1 MVALVR
7 IALSR
12 PYTFVVLA
20 LLLLIIGPLAAL
32 RTPTDIF
39 PDIRIPV
46 IGVVWQYTGLPPD
59 QMAGRITTPFE
70 RALTTT
76 VNDIE
81 HIVSNSYNGFGI
93 VKIFFQPNVDIRTA
107 NAQVT
112 AISQTLIKAMPPG
125 ATPPLILNYYAS
137 TVPIIQVAL
146 SGDGLTEQNLADI
159 GINQLRTPLITV
171 PGAAIPYPYGGK
183 MRQIQIDLDPQ
194 ALQSRGLSGQDVANA
209 LAAQNLITPAG
220 TQKIGTFEY
229 NIQLN
234 NSPLKMEELGD
245 LPIKTVNGAMV
256 YVRDIATVRDG
267 NPPQTNIVHVNGNR
281 SVLMM
286 VLKAGAISTLDIIAG
301 IKQKVIDVKDQLP
314 DALRIGFI
322 GDQSVFVR
330 SAISGVAYE
339 GIIAALLTSVMI
351 LLFLGSWRST
361 LIIAVSIPLS
371 VFGAVMMLWAIGET
385 LNIMTLG
392 GLALAVGILVDEA
405 TVTIENINWHLE
417 QGKGV
422 ETAIM
427 DGANQIV
434 VPAFVSLSCICIVFV
449 PMFFLTGVARFLF
462 VPLAEAVMF
471 AMLWSFILSRT
482 LVPTM
487 AKYLLHQHHTYAEDE
502 APPPSRNP
510 LVRFQRGFEARF
522 EAVRDFYRDLLAL
535 AIHGRGVFVTV
546 FLCFVAASFL
556 LVPFVGRNFFPSVD
570 TGSILMHVRTQIG
583 TRVEESA
590 NQFAEVQ
597 KAIRWIIPPGEIDT
611 LADNIG
617 MPISG
622 INMTYNN
629 TGVIG
634 PQDGDIQIKLKEGHR
649 PTAGYVQA
657 LREQLPRAFPGM
669 TFAFL
674 PADIVSQILNFGAPA
689 PIDLQVRG
697 ADVNANFVYANKL
710 LSRLRRIPGI
720 ADARIQQSPSNPTF
734 NIDVDRTRAQYVGLT
749 ERDVTNSLVVNLA
762 GSGQVAPTYYLNP
775 DNGVSYSIV
784 MQTPQ
789 YQIDSLSAL
798 EALPITAGNAGTPP
812 ILGGIADITRSTSSA
827 VVSQYDI
834 QPMVQIYATPQGR
847 DLGAVAADVK
857 AIIADTAKE
866 VPKGSSVVLL
876 GQVQTMNDAFSGLLF
891 GLLAAIVLIYL
902 LIVVNFQSWSDPFV
916 IITAL
921 PAALA
926 GIVWTLFATRTT
938 LSVPAL
944 TGAIMCMGVAT
955 ANSVLVISF
964 AKERYE
970 ELGDPVAAA
979 IEAGFVRFR
988 PVVMTALAMII
999 GMMPMA
1005 LALGDGGEQ
1014 NAPLGRAVVGGLIFA
1029 TVATLIFVPVVF
1041 SMVHSKQ
1048 GARAAAAPETINAH
1062 WRQSRRRT
1070 GDFKCPLNEA
1080 LRSRAGS
1087 WASSGSSPASSR
1099 CWWW

>member
-1 MVALVR
+1 MIALVR

-20 LLLLIIGPLAAL
+20 LLLLIMGPLAAL

-59 QMAGRITTPFE
+59 QMAGRITSPFQ

-81 HIVSNSYNGFGI
+81 HIVANSYNGFGI

-112 AISQTLIKAMPPG
+112 AISQTLLKQLPPG
-125 ATPPLILNYYAS
+125 STPPLILNYSAS

-146 SGDGLTEQNLADI
+146 SGEGLTEQNLADI
-159 GINQLRTPLITV
+159 GINQLRTPLVTV
-171 PGAAIPYPYGGK
+171 PGAAIPYPFGGK
-183 MRQIQIDLDPQ
+183 QRQVQIDLDSS
-194 ALQSRGLSGQDVANA
+194 ALQARGLSGQDVANT
-209 LAAQNLITPAG
+209 LAAQNLITPVG
-220 TQKIGTFEY
+220 TQKIGGFEY
-229 NIQLN
+229 TLQLN
-234 NSPLKMEELGD
+234 NSPIKMEDLGN

-256 YVRDIATVRDG
+256 YIRDVAHVRDG
-267 NPPQTNIVHVNGNR
+267 NPPQTNIVHVDGNR

-301 IKQKVIDVKDQLP
+301 IKQKVIDVRDQLP
-314 DALRIGFI
+314 DALKIAFI

-330 SAISGVAYE
+330 GAIGGVANE
-339 GIIAALLTSVMI
+339 GVIAALLTSVMI

-361 LIIAVSIPLS
+361 VIIAVSIPLS
-371 VFGAVMMLWAIGET
+371 IMGAIVMLSAIGET

-392 GLALAVGILVDEA
+392 GLALAVGILVDDA
-405 TVTIENINWHLE
+405 TVTIENINYHLE
-417 QGKGV
+417 QGKPV
-422 ETAIM
+422 EQSIL

-434 VPAFVSLSCICIVFV
+434 TPAFVSLLCICIVFV

-462 VPLAEAVMF
+462 VPMAEAVMF
-471 AMLWSFILSRT
+471 AMMWSFILSRT

-487 AKYLLHQHHTYAEDE
+487 ANYLLQPHLRHAEGE
-502 APPPSRNP
+502 GPPPSRNP
-510 LVRFQRGFEARF
+510 LMRFQRAFEARF
-522 EAVRDFYRDLLAL
+522 ERIRQGYRGLLSMAL
-535 AIHGRGVFVTV
+535 GHRPTFVIA
-546 FLCFVAASFL
+546 FLGFVAVSFL
-556 LVPFVGRNFFPSVD
+556 LVPFLGRNFFPSVD
-570 TGSILMHVRTQIG
+570 AGNILMHVRTQVG
-583 TRVEESA
+583 TRVEETA
-590 NQFAEVQ
+590 NQLADVQ
-597 KAIRWIIPPGEIDT
+597 KAIRKIIPPQEIDT
-611 LADNIG
+611 VADNIG

-634 PQDGDIQIKLKEGHR
+634 PQDGDVQIKLKESHR
-649 PTAGYVQA
+649 PTAEHVQA
-657 LREQLPRAFPGM
+657 LREQLPRLFPGM

-697 ADVNANFVYANKL
+697 ADLTANFAYANKL
-710 LSRLRRIPGI
+710 LSLIRRIPGI
-720 ADARIQQSPSNPTF
+720 ADARIQQSPNNPTF
-734 NIDVDRTRAQYVGLT
+734 NIDVDRTRAQYVGMT
-749 ERDVTNSLVVNLA
+749 ERDVTNALVVNLA
-762 GSGQVAPTYYLNP
+762 GSSQVAPTYYLNP

-798 EALPITAGNAGTPP
+798 QTLPITSPGVSQSP
-812 ILGGIADITRSTSSA
+812 ILGGIADVSRTTSSA

-847 DLGAVAADVK
+847 DLGAVAADVR
-857 AIIADTAKE
+857 AILADTAKQ

-876 GQVQTMNDAFSGLLF
+876 GQVQTMNSAFSGLLF
-891 GLLAAIVLIYL
+891 GLLAAVVLIYL

-926 GIVWTLFATRTT
+926 GIVWMLFTTQTT

-964 AKERYE
+964 ARERYE

-979 IEAGFVRFR
+979 LEAGFVRFR
-988 PVVMTALAMII
+988 PVLMTALAMII

-1005 LALGDGGEQ
+1005 LGLGEGGEQ
-1014 NAPLGRAVVGGLIFA
+1014 NAPLGRAVIGGLIFA
-1029 TVATLIFVPVVF
+1029 TTATLMFVPVVF
-1041 SMVHSKQ
+1041 SMVHRKH
-1048 GARAAAAPETINAH
+1048 GVIADAELETSHAH
-1062 WRQSRRRT
+1062 
-1070 GDFKCPLNEA
+1070 
-1080 LRSRAGS
+1080 
-1087 WASSGSSPASSR
+1087 
-1099 CWWW
+1099 

>member
-1 MVALVR
+1 MIALVR

-59 QMAGRITTPFE
+59 QMAGRITTPFQ

-81 HIVSNSYNGFGI
+81 HIVANSYNGFGI
-93 VKIFFQPNVDIRTA
+93 VKIFFQPTVDIRTA

-112 AISQTLIKAMPPG
+112 AISQTLIKQMPPG
-125 ATPPLILNYYAS
+125 ATPPLILNYNAS

-146 SGDGLTEQNLADI
+146 SGEGLTEQNLADF
-159 GINQLRTPLITV
+159 GINQLRTPLVTV
-171 PGAAIPYPYGGK
+171 PGAAIPYPFGGK
-183 MRQIQIDLDPQ
+183 QRQVQIDLNST
-194 ALQSRGLSGQDVANA
+194 ALQARGLSGQDVANA
-209 LAAQNLITPAG
+209 LAAQNLITPVG
-220 TQKIGTFEY
+220 TQKIGSFEY
-229 NIQLN
+229 TIQLN
-234 NSPLKMEELGD
+234 NSPLRMEELGG
-245 LPIKTVNGAMV
+245 LPIKAVNGAMV
-256 YVRDIATVRDG
+256 YVRDVATVRDG
-267 NPPQTNIVHVNGNR
+267 NPPQTNIVHVDGNR

-314 DALRIGFI
+314 DALKIGFI
-322 GDQSVFVR
+322 GDQSLFVR
-330 SAISGVAYE
+330 GAVGGVASE
-339 GIIAALLTSVMI
+339 GVIAALLTSVMI

-361 LIIAVSIPLS
+361 VIIAVSIPLS
-371 VFGAVMMLWAIGET
+371 VLGAIIMLSAIGET

-392 GLALAVGILVDEA
+392 GLALAVGILVDDA
-405 TVTIENINWHLE
+405 TVTIENINYHLE
-417 QGKGV
+417 QGKPV
-422 ETAIM
+422 EQSIL

-434 VPAFVSLSCICIVFV
+434 TPALVSLLCICIVFV

-462 VPLAEAVMF
+462 VPMAEAVMF
-471 AMLWSFILSRT
+471 AMAWSFILSRT

-487 AKYLLHQHHTYAEDE
+487 ANYLLKPHVHRGDGEG
-502 APPPSRNP
+502 PPPSRNP
-510 LVRFQRGFEARF
+510 LVLFQRGFEARF
-522 EAVRDFYRDLLAL
+522 ERIRAGYRGLLSMAL
-535 AIHGRGVFVTV
+535 GRRAIFVTG
-546 FLCFVAASFL
+546 FLAVVAVSFL
-556 LVPFVGRNFFPSVD
+556 LVPFLGRNFFPSVD
-570 TGSILMHVRTQIG
+570 AGNILMHVRTQVG
-583 TRVEESA
+583 TRVEETA
-590 NQFAEVQ
+590 NQLAEVQ
-597 KAIRWIIPPGEIDT
+597 KAVRKILPPGEIDT

-634 PQDGDIQIKLKEGHR
+634 PQDGDVQIKLKEGHR
-649 PTAGYVQA
+649 PTAEHVQT
-657 LREQLPRAFPGM
+657 LREQLPRQFPGLS
-669 TFAFL
+669 FSFL

-689 PIDLQVRG
+689 PIDLQIRG
-697 ADVNANFVYANKL
+697 ANLEANFAYANKL
-710 LSRLRRIPGI
+710 LSRIRRIPGI
-720 ADARIQQSPSNPTF
+720 ADARIQQSPNNPTF

-762 GSGQVAPTYYLNP
+762 GSAQVAPTFYLNP

-798 EALPITAGNAGTPP
+798 RTLPITATGNPQSP
-812 ILGGIADITRSTSSA
+812 ILGGIADVKRATSSA

-847 DLGAVAADVK
+847 DLGAVAADVRT
-857 AIIADTAKE
+857 AIADTARD

-876 GQVQTMNDAFSGLLF
+876 GQVQTMNSAFSGLLF
-891 GLLAAIVLIYL
+891 GLLAAIVLIYF

-926 GIVWTLFATRTT
+926 GIVWMLFTTQTT

-964 AKERYE
+964 ARERYD

-979 IEAGFVRFR
+979 LEAGFVRFR
-988 PVVMTALAMII
+988 PVLMTALAMII
-999 GMMPMA
+999 GMTPMA
-1005 LALGDGGEQ
+1005 LGLGEGGEQ
-1014 NAPLGRAVVGGLIFA
+1014 NAPLGRAVIGGLIFA
-1029 TVATLIFVPVVF
+1029 TIATLMFVPVVF
-1041 SMVHSKQ
+1041 SMVHRKHA
-1048 GARAAAAPETINAH
+1048 GKAAASPEMPHAH
-1062 WRQSRRRT
+1062 
-1070 GDFKCPLNEA
+1070 
-1080 LRSRAGS
+1080 
-1087 WASSGSSPASSR
+1087 
-1099 CWWW
+1099 

>member
-59 QMAGRITTPFE
+59 QMSGRIVTPFE

-220 TQKIGTFEY
+220 TQKIGAFEY

-234 NSPLKMEELGD
+234 NSPLRMEELGD

-371 VFGAVMMLWAIGET
+371 VFGAIMMLWAIGET

-417 QGKGV
+417 HGKEV

-487 AKYLLHQHHTYAEDE
+487 AKYLLHRHLAYAEGE
-502 APPPSRNP
+502 EPPPSRNP

-522 EAVRDFYRDLLAL
+522 EAVRDFYRSLLTL
-535 AIHGRGVFVTV
+535 AIHGRGAFVTL
-546 FLCFVAASFL
+546 FLCFVGASFL

-597 KAIRWIIPPGEIDT
+597 KAIRRIIPPGEIDT

-649 PTAGYVQA
+649 PTAEYVQA

-697 ADVNANFVYANKL
+697 ADVNANFAYANKL

-720 ADARIQQSPSNPTF
+720 ADARIQQSPNNPTF

-762 GSGQVAPTYYLNP
+762 GSGQVAPTYFLNP

-798 EALPITAGNAGTPP
+798 ETLPISAGNTGVPP
-812 ILGGIADITRSTSSA
+812 ILGGIADIKRSISSA
-827 VVSQYDI
+827 VVTQYDI
-834 QPMVQIYATPQGR
+834 QPMVQIYATPEGR

-857 AIIADTAKE
+857 AVIADTATE

-876 GQVQTMNDAFSGLLF
+876 GQVQTMNNAFSGLLF

-1005 LALGDGGEQ
+1005 LALGEGGEQ

-1041 SMVHSKQ
+1041 SMVHRRQ
-1048 GARAAAAPETINAH
+1048 GARAAAAPETLHAH
-1062 WRQSRRRT
+1062 
-1070 GDFKCPLNEA
+1070 
-1080 LRSRAGS
+1080 
-1087 WASSGSSPASSR
+1087 
-1099 CWWW
+1099 

>member
-1 MVALVR
+1 MVAIVR

-20 LLLLIIGPLAAL
+20 LLLILIGPLAAL

-59 QMAGRITTPFE
+59 QMAGRMVTPFQ

-81 HIVSNSYNGFGI
+81 HIVANSYNGVGI

-112 AISQTLIKAMPPG
+112 AISQTMIKQMPPG
-125 ATPPLILNYYAS
+125 ATPPLILNYNAS

-159 GINQLRTPLITV
+159 GINWLRTPLITV

-183 MRQIQIDLDPQ
+183 QRQIQIDLDPQ
-194 ALQSRGLSGQDVANA
+194 ALQSRGLSGQDVSNA
-209 LAAQNLITPAG
+209 LAAQNLITPVG
-220 TQKIGTFEY
+220 TQKIGQFEY
-229 NIQLN
+229 NLQLN
-234 NSPLKMEELGD
+234 NSPLKIEELGD
-245 LPIKTVNGAMV
+245 LPIRTVNGAMV
-256 YVRDIATVRDG
+256 YVRDVASVRDG

-286 VLKAGAISTLDIIAG
+286 VLKSGFISTLDIIAG
-301 IKQKVIDVKDQLP
+301 IKQKVIDVRDTLP

-322 GDQSVFVR
+322 GDQGVFVR
-330 SAISGVAYE
+330 SAITGVAYE
-339 GIIAALLTSVMI
+339 GVIAALLTSVMI

-371 VFGAVMMLWAIGET
+371 VLGAITMLWALGET

-392 GLALAVGILVDEA
+392 GLALAVGMLVDEA

-417 QGKGV
+417 HGKEV

-427 DGANQIV
+427 DGAEQIV
-434 VPAFVSLSCICIVFV
+434 VPAFVSLLCICIVFV
-449 PMFFLTGVARFLF
+449 PMFFLTGVSRFLF
-462 VPLAEAVMF
+462 VPMAEAVMF
-471 AMLWSFILSRT
+471 SMLWSFILSRT

-487 AKYLLHQHHTYAEDE
+487 AKYLLHQHVEHEGG
-502 APPPSRNP
+502 PPPTRNP
-510 LVRFQRGFEARF
+510 LIRFQRAFETGFEY
-522 EAVRDFYRDLLAL
+522 VRATYRDLLML
-535 AIHGRGVFVTV
+535 AMKFRVVFTLGFLVFVGV
-546 FLCFVAASFL
+546 SFL
-556 LVPFVGRNFFPSVD
+556 LVPYIGRNFFPAVD
-570 TGSILMHVRTQIG
+570 TGSILMHVRAPIG

-590 NQFAEVQ
+590 NLFAEVQ
-597 KAIRWIIPPGEIDT
+597 KVMRKIVPPGEIET
-611 LADNIG
+611 MADNIG

-634 PQDGDIQIKLKEGHR
+634 PQDGDIQVKLKEGHR
-649 PTAGYVQA
+649 PTAQYVQA
-657 LREQLPRAFPGM
+657 LREQLPRIFPGM

-689 PIDLQVRG
+689 PIDLQIRG
-697 ADVNANFVYANKL
+697 ANINANFAYANTL
-710 LSRLRRIPGI
+710 LNRIRRIPGI

-734 NIDVDRTRAQYVGLT
+734 NIDVDRSRAQYVGLT
-749 ERDVTNSLVVNLA
+749 ERDITNSLTVNLA

-784 MQTPQ
+784 LQTPQ
-789 YQIDSLSAL
+789 FQIDSLSAL
-798 EALPITAGNAGTPP
+798 ETLPVTAASTPNPP
-812 ILGGIADITRSTSSA
+812 ILGGIANVSRTVSSA

-834 QPMVQIYATPQGR
+834 QTMVQIFATPQGR
-847 DLGAVAADVK
+847 DLGSIANDVK
-857 AIIADTAKE
+857 TAIAETANE

-876 GQVQTMNDAFSGLLF
+876 GQVQTMNSAFSGLLF
-891 GLLAAIVLIYL
+891 GLLAAVVLIYL

-926 GIVWTLFATRTT
+926 GIIWMLFASQTT

-964 AKERYE
+964 ARERYDAH
-970 ELGDPVAAA
+970 GDPVAAA
-979 IEAGFVRFR
+979 IEAGFTRFR
-988 PVVMTALAMII
+988 PVLMTALAMVI
-999 GMMPMA
+999 GMTPMA
-1005 LALGDGGEQ
+1005 LGLGEGGEQ

-1029 TVATLIFVPVVF
+1029 TSATLMFVPVVF
-1041 SMVHSKQ
+1041 SMIHKKH
-1048 GARAAAAPETINAH
+1048 GAKAATPETSHAH
-1062 WRQSRRRT
+1062 
-1070 GDFKCPLNEA
+1070 
-1080 LRSRAGS
+1080 
-1087 WASSGSSPASSR
+1087 
-1099 CWWW
+1099 

>member
-1 MVALVR
+1 MIALVR

-59 QMAGRITTPFE
+59 QMSGRITTPFQ

-81 HIVSNSYNGFGI
+81 HIVANSYNGVGI
-93 VKIFFQPNVDIRTA
+93 IKIFFQPNVDIRTA

-112 AISQTLIKAMPPG
+112 AISQTMLKQLPPG
-125 ATPPLILNYYAS
+125 STPPLILNYSAS

-146 SGDGLTEQNLADI
+146 SGEGLTEQNLADI
-159 GINQLRTPLITV
+159 GINQLRTPLVTV
-171 PGAAIPYPYGGK
+171 PGAAIPYPFGGK
-183 MRQIQIDLDPQ
+183 QRQVQIDLNLP
-194 ALQSRGLSGQDVANA
+194 ALQARGLSGQDVSNA
-209 LAAQNLITPAG
+209 LAAQNLITPVG
-220 TQKIGTFEY
+220 TQKIGSFEY

-234 NSPLKMEELGD
+234 NSPLRIEDLGN
-245 LPIKTVNGAMV
+245 LPIKAVNGAMI
-256 YVRDIATVRDG
+256 YVHDVASVRDG

-286 VLKAGAISTLDIIAG
+286 VLKAGSISTLDIIAG
-301 IKQKVIDVKDQLP
+301 IKQKVIDVRDSLP
-314 DALRIGFI
+314 DALKIGFI
-322 GDQSVFVR
+322 GDQSLFVR
-330 SAISGVAYE
+330 GAITGVAYE
-339 GIIAALLTSVMI
+339 GVIAALLTSVMI

-361 LIIAVSIPLS
+361 AIIATSIPLA
-371 VFGAVMMLWAIGET
+371 VLGAIVMLSAIGET

-392 GLALAVGILVDEA
+392 GLALAVGILVDDA
-405 TVTIENINWHLE
+405 TVTIENINYHLE
-417 QGKGV
+417 QGKPV
-422 ETAIM
+422 EQSIL

-434 VPAFVSLSCICIVFV
+434 TPALVSLLCICIVFV
-449 PMFFLTGVARFLF
+449 PMFFLEGVARFLF
-462 VPLAEAVMF
+462 VPMAEAVMF
-471 AMLWSFILSRT
+471 AMIWSFILSRT

-487 AKYLLHQHHTYAEDE
+487 AKYLLQPHRPDGEI
-502 APPPSRNP
+502 PPRSRNP
-510 LVRFQRGFEARF
+510 LVRFQRAFEARF
-522 EAVRDFYRDLLAL
+522 ERIRGGYRDLLAVTM
-535 AIHGRGVFVTV
+535 RRRPVFVIG
-546 FLCFVAASFL
+546 FLGVVAASFL
-556 LVPFVGRNFFPSVD
+556 LVPFLGRNFFPSVD
-570 TGSILMHVRTQIG
+570 AGSILMHVRTQIG

-597 KAIRWIIPPGEIDT
+597 KAIRRIIPPGEIET

-649 PTAGYVQA
+649 PTSEYVRA
-657 LREQLPRAFPGM
+657 LRERLPRAFPGM

-697 ADVNANFVYANKL
+697 ADVNANFAYANRL
-710 LSRLRRIPGI
+710 LSRIRRIPGV
-720 ADARIQQSPSNPTF
+720 ADARIQQSPNSPTL

-762 GSGQVAPTYYLNP
+762 GSAQVAPTYYLNP

-789 YQIDSLSAL
+789 YQIDSLGAL
-798 EALPITAGNAGTPP
+798 ETLPITSGGAGAP
-812 ILGGIADITRSTSSA
+812 ILGGIANITRTTSSA
-827 VVSQYDI
+827 VVTQYDI

-847 DLGAVAADVK
+847 DLGAVAADVRT
-857 AIIADTAKE
+857 AIADTAKE

-876 GQVQTMNDAFSGLLF
+876 GQVQTMNSAFSGLLF
-891 GLLAAIVLIYL
+891 GLLAAVVLIYL

-926 GIVWTLFATRTT
+926 GIVWMLFATRTT

-964 AKERYE
+964 ARERYQ

-979 IEAGFVRFR
+979 LEAGLVRFR
-988 PVVMTALAMII
+988 PVLMTALAMII
-999 GMMPMA
+999 GMAPMA
-1005 LALGDGGEQ
+1005 LGLGEGGEQ
-1014 NAPLGRAVVGGLIFA
+1014 NAPLGRAVIGGLIFA
-1029 TVATLIFVPVVF
+1029 TAATLMFVPVVF
-1041 SMVHSKQ
+1041 SMAHKKQ
-1048 GARAAAAPETINAH
+1048 GAKAAASSETLH
-1062 WRQSRRRT
+1062 
-1070 GDFKCPLNEA
+1070 GH
-1080 LRSRAGS
+1080 
-1087 WASSGSSPASSR
+1087 
-1099 CWWW
+1099 

>member
-1 MVALVR
+1 MIALVR

-46 IGVVWQYTGLPPD
+46 IGVVWNYTGLPPD
-59 QMAGRITTPFE
+59 QMAGRITTPFQ

-81 HIVSNSYNGFGI
+81 HIVANSYNGIGI
-93 VKIFFQPNVDIRTA
+93 IKIFFQPGVNIQTA

-112 AISQTLIKAMPPG
+112 AISQTLLKQMPPG
-125 ATPPLILNYYAS
+125 ATPPLILNYSAS

-146 SGDGLTEQNLADI
+146 SGEGLTEQNLADI
-159 GINQLRTPLITV
+159 GINQLRTPLVTV
-171 PGAAIPYPYGGK
+171 PGAAIPYPFGGK
-183 MRQIQIDLDPQ
+183 QRQVQIDLNST
-194 ALQSRGLSGQDVANA
+194 ALQARGLSGQDVANA
-209 LAAQNLITPAG
+209 LAAQNLITPVG
-220 TQKIGTFEY
+220 SQKIGGFEY
-229 NIQLN
+229 VIQLN
-234 NSPLKMEELGD
+234 NSPLKMEDLGN
-245 LPIKTVNGAMV
+245 LPIKTVNGAIV
-256 YVRDIATVRDG
+256 YVRDVASVRDG
-267 NPPQTNIVHVNGNR
+267 NPPQTNIVHVDGNR

-286 VLKAGAISTLDIIAG
+286 VLKAGSISTLDIIAG
-301 IKQKVIDVKDQLP
+301 IKQKVIDVKDALP
-314 DALRIGFI
+314 DALKIGFI
-322 GDQSVFVR
+322 ADQSLFVR
-330 SAISGVAYE
+330 GAITGVANE
-339 GIIAALLTSVMI
+339 GVIAALLTSVMI

-361 LIIAVSIPLS
+361 VIIAVSIPLS
-371 VFGAVMMLWAIGET
+371 VLGAIVMLSAIGET

-392 GLALAVGILVDEA
+392 GLALAVGILVDDA
-405 TVTIENINWHLE
+405 TVTIENINYHLE
-417 QGKGV
+417 QGKAV
-422 ETAIM
+422 EPAIM
-427 DGANQIV
+427 DGARQIV
-434 VPAFVSLSCICIVFV
+434 TPAFVSLLCICIVFV
-449 PMFFLTGVARFLF
+449 PMFFLQGVARFLF
-462 VPLAEAVMF
+462 VPMAEAVMF
-471 AMLWSFILSRT
+471 AMIWSFILSRT

-487 AKYLLHQHHTYAEDE
+487 AKYLLKPHLDHATSEG
-502 APPPSRNP
+502 PPPSRNP

-522 EAVRDFYRDLLAL
+522 ERFRASYRDLLGLAL
-535 AIHGRGVFVTV
+535 TRRPIFVTG
-546 FLCFVAASFL
+546 FLGFVGVSFL
-556 LVPFVGRNFFPSVD
+556 LVPYLGRNFFPNVD
-570 TGSILMHVRTQIG
+570 AGGILMHVRTQVG
-583 TRVEESA
+583 TRVEETA
-590 NQFAEVQ
+590 GQFADIQ
-597 KAIRWIIPPGEIDT
+597 KAIRKIIPPNEIET

-649 PTAGYVQA
+649 PTEQHVQA
-657 LREQLPRAFPGM
+657 LREQLPRLFPGM
-669 TFAFL
+669 QFAFL

-689 PIDLQVRG
+689 PIDLQIRG
-697 ADVNANFVYANKL
+697 ANLDANFAYANKL
-710 LSRLRRIPGI
+710 LNRIRRIPGI
-720 ADARIQQSPSNPTF
+720 ADARIQQSPNNPTF

-762 GSGQVAPTYYLNP
+762 GSAQVAPTYYLNP

-789 YQIDSLSAL
+789 YQVDSLGAL
-798 EALPITAGNAGTPP
+798 QTLPITAAGASQSP

-847 DLGAVAADVK
+847 DLGAVAVDVRR
-857 AIIADTAKE
+857 AIDDTAKE

-876 GQVQTMNDAFSGLLF
+876 GQVQTMNSAFSGLLF

-916 IITAL
+916 IVSAL

-926 GIVWTLFATRTT
+926 GIVWMLFTTQTT

-964 AKERYE
+964 ARERYE

-979 IEAGFVRFR
+979 LEAGFVRFR
-988 PVVMTALAMII
+988 PVLMTALAMII
-999 GMMPMA
+999 GMTPMA
-1005 LALGDGGEQ
+1005 LGLGEGGEQ
-1014 NAPLGRAVVGGLIFA
+1014 NAPLGRAVIGGLIFA
-1029 TVATLIFVPVVF
+1029 TIATLMFVPVVF
-1041 SMVHSKQ
+1041 SMVHKKQ
-1048 GARAAAAPETINAH
+1048 GA
-1062 WRQSRRRT
+1062 
-1070 GDFKCPLNEA
+1070 K
-1080 LRSRAGS
+1080 
-1087 WASSGSSPASSR
+1087 ASLEMSHVF
-1099 CWWW
+1099 